1 MAQMM
6 TSVVWAVFF
15 VFVHWRQIWG
25 RWGACV
31 DGGGGRMRWDWSHGS
46 RLLLWELSGKWCHFV
61 FFFFHEHMT
70 TWSVHGRRV
79 YKYPPND
86 HFSIGVCPTAHNCN
100 IVVL

>member
-1 MAQMM
+1 MGLESWESFVVVVGVIWQM
-6 TSVVWAVFF
+6 VPL
-15 VFVHWRQIWG
+15 
-25 RWGACV
+25 C
-31 DGGGGRMRWDWSHGS
+31 
-46 RLLLWELSGKWCHFV
+46 